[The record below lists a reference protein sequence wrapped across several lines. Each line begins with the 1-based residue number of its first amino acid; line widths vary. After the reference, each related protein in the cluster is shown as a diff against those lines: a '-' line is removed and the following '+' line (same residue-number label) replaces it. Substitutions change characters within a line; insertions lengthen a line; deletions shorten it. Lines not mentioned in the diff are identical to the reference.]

1 MDLLTFV
8 GNHPYLLAAAVGLA
22 AMIAYTELRH
32 LTRRFTELG
41 LVQAVQ
47 LLNADAVVVD
57 VRSPDRFHTG
67 HIAGARNVPFESLDA
82 EAEKRLGQAKERPI
96 ITYCDNGLTGAR
108 AASLLAK
115 HAFSKVYNL
124 RGGLEAWRRESYP
137 LERK

>member
-1 MDLLTFV
+1 MDFV
-8 GNHPYLLAAAVGLA
+8 AFVSNHPYLVAAAVGLA
-22 AMIAYTELRH
+22 AMIVYTEIKH

-57 VRSPDRFHTG
+57 ARSPERFQTG
-67 HIAGARNVPFESLDA
+67 HIAGARNVPFERLDE

-115 HAFSKVYNL
+115 HGFSKVYNL

>member
-1 MDLLTFV
+1 MDLVPFIT
-8 GNHPYLLAAAVGLA
+8 NHSLLVAAAVGLA
-22 AMIAYTELRH
+22 AMIVYTEIRH
-32 LTRRFTELG
+32 LTRPFTALR

-47 LLNADAVVVD
+47 LPNADAVGVD
-57 VRSPDRFHTG
+57 APSQDRLQSG
-67 HIAGARNVPFESLDA
+67 HIAGARDVPFERLDE

-96 ITYCDNGLTGAR
+96 IIYCDNGLTGAR

-115 HAFSKVYNL
+115 HGFSKVYNL